1 MQCRHELLNVCR
13 TRSTAESVKDMKIS
27 LVIPMY
33 NESSIIEGAVKTF
46 SEYLAST
53 FEDWELIF
61 VDDGSVD
68 GCASVVEKAAQSQPR
83 IRLCSYTPNRGKG
96 YAVRT
101 GMLAAEGDLVLF
113 TDCDNAYGTDALG
126 RMAAVFSESDADIV
140 VGSRNLSK
148 DGYEGYTWIRK
159 IASKTYIRMIK
170 MAAGFRLSDSQCGI
184 KGFRRDAAKRIFSNC
199 EVDRFAFD
207 LEVLMI
213 ANKLGLKIEEMPVK
227 IVNHRESKVNVMR
240 DSVKMLRD
248 VRRMKKRIQKKEL
261 H

>member
-1 MQCRHELLNVCR
+1 
-13 TRSTAESVKDMKIS
+13 MKIS

-33 NESSIIEGAVKTF
+33 NESSIIEDAVKTF
-46 SEYLAST
+46 SEYMAAR

-61 VDDGSVD
+61 VDDGSAD
-68 GCASVVEKAAQSQPR
+68 GCATAVERAAQSQPR

-101 GMLAAEGDLVLF
+101 GMLAAAGDVVLF
-113 TDCDNAYGTDALG
+113 TDCDNAYGTEALG
-126 RMAAVFSESDADIV
+126 RMADIFSQSDVDIV

-159 IASKTYIRMIK
+159 LASKTYIRMIK
-170 MAAGFRLSDSQCGI
+170 IAAGFRLSDSQCGI
-184 KGFRRDAAKRIFSNC
+184 KGFRRAAAQRIFPHC

-240 DSVKMLRD
+240 DSLKMLRD
-248 VRRMKKRIQKKEL
+248 VRRMKKRIRKKEL
-261 H
+261 S

>member
-1 MQCRHELLNVCR
+1 
-13 TRSTAESVKDMKIS
+13 MKIS

-33 NESSIIEGAVKTF
+33 NESSIIENAVKTF
-46 SEYLAST
+46 SEYMAAR

-61 VDDGSVD
+61 VDDGSAD
-68 GCASVVEKAAQSQPR
+68 GCEAAVERAAQSQPR

-101 GMLAAEGDLVLF
+101 GMLAAAGDVVLF
-113 TDCDNAYGTDALG
+113 TDCDNAYGTEALG
-126 RMAAVFSESDADIV
+126 RMADIFSQSDADIV

-159 IASKTYIRMIK
+159 LASKTYIRMIK
-170 MAAGFRLSDSQCGI
+170 IAAGFRLSDSQCGI
-184 KGFRRDAAKRIFSNC
+184 KGFRRAAAQRIFPHC

-240 DSVKMLRD
+240 DSLKMLRD
-248 VRRMKKRIQKKEL
+248 VRRMKKRIRKKEL
-261 H
+261 S